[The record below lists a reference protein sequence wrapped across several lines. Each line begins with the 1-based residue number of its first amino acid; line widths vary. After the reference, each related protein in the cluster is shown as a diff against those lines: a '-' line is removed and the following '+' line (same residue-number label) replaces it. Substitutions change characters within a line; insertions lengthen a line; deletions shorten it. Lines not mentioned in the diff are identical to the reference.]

1 MLYFICD
8 SMKKLKILLIIFL
21 IIILIPLSINFYVIF
36 KNIKIIY
43 NSNDINEN
51 YDIALILG
59 CSVLRNNTPSKMLK
73 DRLNKGIEL
82 YTNKKVSQILISGDH
97 SDSYSEVEVMYKYL
111 IFNGVSESDILI
123 DYKGYSTSDSL
134 INYEDIYKE
143 KSVII
148 VTQNYHLYR
157 ALYIASELDLNAT
170 GVYAKKENY
179 NGFIFREIREILAR
193 NKDFFKFLFI

>member
-43 NSNDINEN
+43 NSIDINEN